1 MAEANSNRA
10 VSTFSLHFLGFLP
23 RSMGGILFAPLGPPD
38 PHGPVVAAGGEGRV
52 IGREC
57 QAIDLGLV
65 AFQGQEFLP
74 GHGIPEP
81 DLVAPASRGDASPS
95 AVKTRHLSSSSSLPM
110 VKTRDDRAASQSVIS
125 PCSSAVAKRLPSRV

>member
-1 MAEANSNRA
+1 
-10 VSTFSLHFLGFLP
+10 
-23 RSMGGILFAPLGPPD
+23 MGGILFAPLGPPD
-38 PHGPVVAAGGEGRV
+38 PHGPVVTAGGEGRV

-81 DLVAPASRGDASPS
+81 DLVAPASRGERL
-95 AVKTRHLSSSSSLPM
+95 AVRGE
-110 VKTRDDRAASQSVIS
+110 DQASQFLVI
-125 PCSSAVAKRLPSRV
+125 AANGQDA